1 MIKLM
6 ADNVIIEYPGT
17 KEYIQQNLSKRYH
30 MTKENSIKK
39 NMKILEQRKKKLRF
53 IKFTVLCLCIN
64 NTIFFL

>member
-1 MIKLM
+1 M

-17 KEYIQQNLSKRYH
+17 KEYIQQNLKKRYQ
-30 MTKENSIKK
+30 MTKENSLKK
-39 NMKILEQRKKKLRF
+39 NMKILEPRKKNLTF